1 MQSAEGRQM
10 PELIVSDYEGEKV
23 TRYGSII
30 LLGHFWSWTPYDKCS
45 FRCVYCSVEAQG
57 KSKPVFTPEDIPGVF
72 EGFKQYQ
79 GKYPLAFGIT
89 ADAYPAE
96 EAECQFM
103 RIAIPEV
110 NRQGIR
116 FSITTHGDLVARD
129 IDLLVQCKH
138 LESIGVSI
146 PHRDDAMIRRYE
158 PGSPSF
164 EAKKQAVHAMWNAG
178 LPVHI
183 NISPW
188 IPGVTDPDAIA
199 REFPA
204 DMKVNVS
211 ALSYNK
217 KQKIYTKYL
226 FGRDVPSAERVF
238 RKQFASQDTINEAY
252 LESYRQI
259 GKGTQGNMNWL
270 APPGME
276 QSITTKL

>member
-1 MQSAEGRQM
+1 M
-10 PELIVSDYEGEKV
+10 PELIISDYEGEKV

-57 KSKPVFTPEDIPGVF
+57 KSKPLFTPEEIPAIF
-72 EGFKQYQ
+72 EGFKAQQ
-79 GKYPLAFGIT
+79 GKFPLALGIT

-96 EAECQFM
+96 EAKHQLM
-103 RIAIPEV
+103 RVAIPAI
-110 NRQGIR
+110 NSQGIR

-129 IDLLVQCKH
+129 IDLLVECEN
-138 LESIGVSI
+138 LDCIGVSI
-146 PHRDDAMIRRYE
+146 PHRDDALIRQYE
-158 PGSPSF
+158 PGSPGF
-164 EAKKQAVHAMWNAG
+164 EAKKKAVYAMLDAG
-178 LPVHI
+178 LDVHI

-188 IPGVTDPDAIA
+188 IPGVSTDPDLIA

-204 DMKVNVS
+204 DVKVNVS

-217 KQKIYTKYL
+217 KQRIYTKYV
-226 FGRDVPSAERVF
+226 FGRDMPSAERVF
-238 RKQFASQDTINEAY
+238 RKKFASQEAINDAY
-252 LESYRQI
+252 LEAYRAF

-276 QSITTKL
+276 QSITTRLA

>member
-1 MQSAEGRQM
+1 M
-10 PELIVSDYEGEKV
+10 PQLIVSDYEGEKV

-57 KSKPVFTPEDIPGVF
+57 KSKPVFTPEQIPAVF
-72 EGFKQYQ
+72 EGFKQHQ

-96 EAECQFM
+96 EAEHRLM
-103 RIAIPEV
+103 RVAIPEV

-129 IDLLVQCKH
+129 IDLLVQCKQ
-138 LESIGVSI
+138 LDSIGVSI
-146 PHRDDAMIRRYE
+146 PHRDDAMIARYE

-164 EAKKQAVHAMWNAG
+164 EAKKQAVYAMLDAG

-204 DMKVNVS
+204 GMKVNVS

-226 FGRDVPSAERVF
+226 FGRDIPSAERVF
-238 RKQFASQDTINEAY
+238 RKQFASQENINDAY
-252 LESYRQI
+252 LEAYRQV
-259 GKGTQGNMNWL
+259 GKGTLGNLNWL

-276 QSITTKL
+276 QSIITKL